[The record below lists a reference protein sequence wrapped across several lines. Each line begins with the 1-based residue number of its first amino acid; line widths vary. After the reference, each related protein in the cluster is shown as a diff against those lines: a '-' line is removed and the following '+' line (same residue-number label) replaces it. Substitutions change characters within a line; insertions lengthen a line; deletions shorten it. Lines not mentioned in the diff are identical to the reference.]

1 MSVHYLVFGTTPELS
16 RLEWQAVYPD
26 IALVLVTER
35 VAKIDWPDQD
45 SAAELV
51 NKLGGLVKV
60 LRADQILKATTQE
73 ALYEEIGDFLATHE
87 TKPEFGLTEY
97 GSTKVGQLSPQT
109 LKNDLK
115 SRGISAR
122 FLRQEGD
129 GMSAAILLH
138 QKRVIELNLIHE
150 PDQITLAKTIGVQN
164 IDDWTLRDRS
174 KPYADRKKGML
185 PPKVARIMVNIGVG
199 TKTDAIVYDPFCG
212 SGTILMEAALLGSQ
226 IVGSDL
232 DATAMAG
239 TEANLQWLAQTYPE
253 SASKVA
259 NAKLQIADVTHVQWP
274 KLARTIDVLVTEP
287 FLGKPKPDLA
297 AVKNIFRGLEKL
309 YLGAFK
315 QWLNFLKPGAKIVM
329 VWPLVKTDKI
339 TFTLEHLVDKLKVWG
354 YTLQIDPPVR
364 YARPGAVVERQ
375 IIVFTWN
382 SPQPAHPQNN
392 N

>member
-16 RLEWQAVYPD
+16 KLEWQAVYPA
-26 IALVLVTER
+26 IALVPVTER

-45 SAAELV
+45 SAEQLV

-60 LRADQILKATTQE
+60 LRSEQALKATTQA
-73 ALYEEIGDFLATHE
+73 ALYEEIGDYLATHQ

-164 IDDWTLRDRS
+164 IDDWTIRDRS

-199 TKTDAIVYDPFCG
+199 QKTDAIVYDPFCG
-212 SGTILMEAALLGSQ
+212 SGTVLMEAALLGSQ

-239 TEANLQWLAQTYPE
+239 TEANLQWLTQTYPQTT
-253 SASKVA
+253 AIVDQ
-259 NAKLQIADVTHVQWP
+259 AKLQIADVTHVMWP
-274 KLARTIDVLVTEP
+274 KLARTIDVVVTEP
-287 FLGKPKPDLA
+287 FLGKPKPQPEA
-297 AVKNIFRGLEKL
+297 MKNIFRGLEKL

-315 QWLNFLKPGAKIVM
+315 QWLNFLKPGATLVM
-329 VWPLVKTDKI
+329 VWPMVKTDRL
-339 TFTLEHLVDKLKVWG
+339 TFNLEHLVDKIKVWG

-364 YARPGAVVERQ
+364 YARPGAIVERQ
-375 IIVFTWN
+375 IVVLKWHPPQG
-382 SPQPAHPQNN
+382 SPIR
-392 N
+392 